1 MRVFLQSAVT
11 QPSWHSTS
19 KQLAHFML
27 SACLTTFGPTRYC
40 EQVTN
45 LRECV
50 VQYVETDLQQLQI
63 RQRHDPRQAQE
74 KIEAQ
79 VMHSL
84 GHIPHPAPKGAMGW

>member
-1 MRVFLQSAVT
+1 
-11 QPSWHSTS
+11 
-19 KQLAHFML
+19 
-27 SACLTTFGPTRYC
+27 
-40 EQVTN
+40 VTN